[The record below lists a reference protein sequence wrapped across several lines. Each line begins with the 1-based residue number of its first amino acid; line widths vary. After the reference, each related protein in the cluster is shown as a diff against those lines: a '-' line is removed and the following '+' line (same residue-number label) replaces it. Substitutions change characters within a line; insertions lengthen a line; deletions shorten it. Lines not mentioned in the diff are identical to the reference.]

1 MRKGIGFWFILSILA
16 GACAYSGNIVPAPMN
31 ETGSTPG
38 ARSGYAPY
46 RNDSK
51 ADRRKDDALR
61 KIAKYCGSDG
71 YTVTSEVPSAQ
82 EVQVNFR
89 CTSGAV
95 AAATPAPA
103 IAVAPAPSSAA
114 AVATPAPAQT
124 GGSSGNPPAQN

>member
-1 MRKGIGFWFILSILA
+1 MRKGLGFWFILSLLA

-31 ETGSTPG
+31 ETGSTPSV
-38 ARSGYAPY
+38 RSGYIPY

-71 YTVTSEVPSAQ
+71 YTVTREVSSA
-82 EVQVNFR
+82 EEIQVNFR
-89 CTSGAV
+89 CGSGAV

-103 IAVAPAPSSAA
+103 VAAPVVASPSAPAPS
-114 AVATPAPAQT
+114 APAT
-124 GGSSGNPPAQN
+124 SATTTAPK